1 MSRLWIRDPLAI
13 FADGAERGL
22 IIEGHRIAERVA
34 AGQEPRQSVD
44 TIFDA
49 SQHVVLPG
57 LVNTHH
63 HFYQTL
69 TRAVPAAQD
78 ATLFRWLKT
87 LYPIWANLT
96 PEAVYTSA
104 LVGLAV
110 LGELAAVFGAWKF
123 GSLHLARPAAEI
135 PQGLTNSEAI
145 GRILYT
151 DNVFYFE
158 AVGIILLTAI
168 VGAVVLTLRK
178 RKWVKRQDIGEQVA
192 RTPETA
198 IEIVKV
204 KSGKGI

>member
-1 MSRLWIRDPLAI
+1 MVLTDLFFYLFAGVLVLSALMVISARNPVHAVLFLILAFI
-13 FADGAERGL
+13 NSAGLFIMLGAEFLAMLMVIVYVGAVAVLFLFVVMMLDVDFAELRAGYMKYFPIGAL
-22 IIEGHRIAERVA
+22 I
-34 AGQEPRQSVD
+34 
-44 TIFDA
+44 
-49 SQHVVLPG
+49 
-57 LVNTHH
+57 
-63 HFYQTL
+63 
-69 TRAVPAAQD
+69 
-78 ATLFRWLKT
+78 
-87 LYPIWANLT
+87 
-96 PEAVYTSA
+96 
-104 LVGLAV
+104 GLAV
-110 LGELAAVFGAWKF
+110 LGELAAVFGAWKS

-151 DNVFYFE
+151 DNIFYFE

-178 RKWVKRQDIGEQVA
+178 RKWVKRQDVGEQVA